1 MQASSTEKEL
11 SMNDYASSPSY
22 TSTPAA
28 GGSLHYP
35 TWLRSVLWVD
45 AVTGLASA
53 ILMLVATETVAKLL
67 GLPASVLVV
76 GALISFPFVALIALL
91 LAKPQ
96 PPLNGLRTVVGLN
109 VVWVVASVELLL
121 TMGASMTPVGLVVGA
136 GQAAFVAVLTVLQA
150 KAAWGARGW

>member
-53 ILMLVATETVAKLL
+53 ILTLVATETVAKLL
-67 GLPASVLVV
+67 
-76 GALISFPFVALIALL
+76 
-91 LAKPQ
+91 
-96 PPLNGLRTVVGLN
+96 RTVVGLN
-109 VVWVVASVELLL
+109 VLWVVASVELLL